1 MEDNVKKVQFKVQL
15 NNMQRAVNKE
25 FEENGL
31 TDEVLEKQLQIN
43 SLRNKYDFVDE
54 TEKVYEEFTQ

>member
-1 MEDNVKKVQFKVQL
+1 MDDNVKKVQLKVQL

-54 TEKVYEEFTQ
+54 TEKIYEEFTQ